1 MYVRLKHTLSAVA
14 LAALRDPAR
23 SSQAGPVPWLR
34 AFCELAGQDG
44 GTVYEVPMA
53 AAAGRAQASRRG
65 VRSSGARASEA
76 RGLEAVLASGLL
88 ERTDG
93 ALVLPAAF
101 RPYMAYLT
109 RQVHRLDRALRS
121 LAGRPPLAGR
131 RGIIRKGAALFNAGL
146 FFECHEYL
154 EDAWRR
160 ASGDDRILYHGWILV
175 AASFYHHEKG
185 NLHGAR
191 IKLTEGMKHL
201 QRAAS
206 SSSGLMLREWLQAL
220 APWRKRLEAGHIS
233 GVLQASEIPRL
244 PLSPRRRRL
253 DRRPRGS

>member
-1 MYVRLKHTLSAVA
+1 MYVHLKHTLSALA

-23 SSQAGPVPWLR
+23 SLRAGPVPWLR
-34 AFCELAGQDG
+34 AFCELAGQGG
-44 GTVYEVPMA
+44 GTVYEVPVA
-53 AAAGRAQASRRG
+53 AAAGRARASRRG
-65 VRSSGARASEA
+65 VRSRGARASEA

-88 ERTDG
+88 ERAG
-93 ALVLPAAF
+93 GVLSLPPAF
-101 RPYMAYLT
+101 RPHVAYLT
-109 RQVHRLDRALRS
+109 RQIRRLDRALRS
-121 LAGRPPLAGR
+121 LVRAPVASGQR
-131 RGIIRKGAALFNAGL
+131 RIIQKGAALFNAGL
-146 FFECHEYL
+146 FFECHEFL

-160 ASGDDRILYHGWILV
+160 ASGDNRTFYHGVILI

-201 QRAAS
+201 QRCAPVP
-206 SSSGLMLREWLQAL
+206 GLKLREWLQAL

-244 PLSPRRRRL
+244 LLSPRRRPPANRKR
-253 DRRPRGS
+253 DA

>member
-1 MYVRLKHTLSAVA
+1 MYVRLKHTLSAIA

-44 GTVYEVPMA
+44 GTVYEVPVA
-53 AAAGRAQASRRG
+53 AAAGRARASRR
-65 VRSSGARASEA
+65 GARASEA

-101 RPYMAYLT
+101 RPHMAYLT

-121 LAGRPPLAGR
+121 LAGTPPMAGR
-131 RGIIRKGAALFNAGL
+131 RGIIRKGASLFNAGL

-201 QRAAS
+201 QRGAS
-206 SSSGLMLREWLQAL
+206 PSSGLQLDHWLGTL
-220 APWRKRLEAGHIS
+220 ERWRNRLEAGHIT
-233 GVLQASEIPRL
+233 GVLQASEIPRIS
-244 PLSPRRRRL
+244 LSSHRRL
-253 DRRPRGS
+253 RARRPRGS